1 MWFMRQAGRYM
12 SEYRA
17 IRQHHSI
24 LEICKTPELAAEV
37 TVTAAEKLRVDFPA
51 NKTIERMELLRI
63 QQTLVVVPGGMP
75 TKEDKEEKVR
85 QLTD

>member
-17 IRQHHSI
+17 IRKHHSI

-37 TVTAAEKLRVDFPA
+37 TITAAEKLRGDFP
-51 NKTIERMELLRI
+51 
-63 QQTLVVVPGGMP
+63 P
-75 TKEDKEEKVR
+75 TKTTVDVQGLGNVGIDIIAEARKRASERHEAD
-85 QLTD
+85 